1 MHMCTSLSHSDT
13 SYLAE
18 LHTVPVLWLQ
28 MTLAMK
34 IIYKEIRGVA
44 VLSCK

>member
-1 MHMCTSLSHSDT
+1 MCTNLSDT

-18 LHTVPVLWLQ
+18 LHTVPVLQLQ

-34 IIYKEIRGVA
+34 IIHKEIRGVA
-44 VLSCK
+44 VLSSK